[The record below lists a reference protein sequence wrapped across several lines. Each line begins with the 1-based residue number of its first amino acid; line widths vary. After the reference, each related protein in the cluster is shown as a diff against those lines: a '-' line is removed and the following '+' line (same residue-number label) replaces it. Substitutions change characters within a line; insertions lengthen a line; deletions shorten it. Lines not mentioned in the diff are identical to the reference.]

1 MITIEEVKSLNE
13 IKVEMRVDGKPYYL
27 HDKEGNEMRFPSTEN
42 AVGYLMREGFFATQ
56 IMAMNFIYTNESR
69 ECNCSLCEKRD
80 DCHIRDKFQRLPR
93 NPDGGLGMCPKL

>member
-1 MITIEEVKSLNE
+1 MNE
-13 IKVEMRVDGKPYYL
+13 IKVEMRVDGKPYHL
-27 HDKEGNEMRFPSTEN
+27 HDKDGNEMTFPSTEN
-42 AVGYLMREGFFATQ
+42 AVGYLMREGFFAAQ

-69 ECNCSLCEKRD
+69 KCDCSLCEKRD

>member
-1 MITIEEVKSLNE
+1 MNE

-42 AVGYLMREGFFATQ
+42 AVGYLMRQGFFAAQ

-69 ECNCSLCEKRD
+69 ECKCHLCEKRD
-80 DCHIRDKFQRLPR
+80 DCYIRDKFQRLPR
-93 NPDGGLGMCPKL
+93 RADGTGGLGMCPKL

>member
-1 MITIEEVKSLNE
+1 MNE

-27 HDKEGNEMRFPSTEN
+27 HDKDENLITFPTAEYAIKFLKDKGLN
-42 AVGYLMREGFFATQ
+42 AAQ
-56 IMAMNFIYTNESR
+56 ITAMNFIYTNESR

>member
-1 MITIEEVKSLNE
+1 MNE

-27 HDKEGNEMRFPSTEN
+27 HDKDGNEMTFPSTEN
-42 AVGYLMREGFFATQ
+42 AVGYLMRQGFFAAQ

-69 ECNCSLCEKRD
+69 KCDCSLCEKRD
-80 DCHIRDKFQRLPR
+80 DCHIAYKFQRLPR